1 VATLHTSGCGTLRF
15 LHSSSG
21 SNSSNGASRLVLM
34 RPGELLLWDVRSSP
48 TRSSSTQRL
57 QVAHP
62 KTRLTCCE
70 VLPGADVAA
79 VAAEGGQVSV
89 TRFHLLS
96 LGTPTLSCRDYCC
109 IGLMI
114 PP

>member
-1 VATLHTSGCGTLRF
+1 MQKCPVATLHTSGCGTLRF

-21 SNSSNGASRLVLM
+21 NSGSNISGASRLVLM

-70 VLPGADVAA
+70 VLPGTDMAA

-89 TRFHLLS
+89 TRFHLLN
-96 LGTPTLSCRDYCC
+96 LSAPLC
-109 IGLMI
+109 ILQG
-114 PP
+114 

>member
-1 VATLHTSGCGTLRF
+1 VVKQKSPVATLHTSGCGTLRF
-15 LHSSSG
+15 LHSSTSSSG
-21 SNSSNGASRLVLM
+21 SNSSSSASRLVLM

-79 VAAEGGQVSV
+79 VAAEGGQVGV
-89 TRFHLLS
+89 TVCYHVKAV
-96 LGTPTLSCRDYCC
+96 G
-109 IGLMI
+109 GL
-114 PP
+114 